1 MSPGEHAPPAI
12 SSSGGADASD
22 SLVATRRFSKG
33 ETMSRLVMD
42 NPRLI
47 RGLDWLPGMR
57 TCTSNGAWTLAAY
70 LDLA

>member
-1 MSPGEHAPPAI
+1 VSPGEHAPPAI
-12 SSSGGADASD
+12 SSSGGADVPD

-33 ETMSRLVMD
+33 ETMPRLAMN